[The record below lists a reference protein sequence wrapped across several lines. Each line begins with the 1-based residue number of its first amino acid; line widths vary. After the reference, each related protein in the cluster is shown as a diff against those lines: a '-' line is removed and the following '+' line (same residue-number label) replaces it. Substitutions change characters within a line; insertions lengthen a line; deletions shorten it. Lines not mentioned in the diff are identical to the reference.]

1 MSFLFLEAPT
11 PDDSG
16 PLRKTPWM
24 RSYGKQVIDLTELR
38 GSWNVAYIYN
48 KESLCKAS
56 QHHLKELLLGRAICA
71 ERRKTVHFCNWR
83 DNSLGGVR
91 KCSAVVVLVE
101 VSLTRKRVHARLIVS
116 SVNIVFEDSRG
127 AQVGYTGALCILL
140 STQHSTAPVP

>member
-1 MSFLFLEAPT
+1 M
-11 PDDSG
+11 G
-16 PLRKTPWM
+16 
-24 RSYGKQVIDLTELR
+24 QVH
-38 GSWNVAYIYN
+38 SWDGLQR
-48 KESLCKAS
+48 EG
-56 QHHLKELLLGRAICA
+56 GRCA

-140 STQHSTAPVP
+140 RTQHSTAPVP